1 MLFALFLNYFK
12 EFIYEKFQGID
23 ILPRKID
30 SAFKRM
36 KMVFMFILSFLLYSK
51 MSE

>member
-1 MLFALFLNYFK
+1 MLFALFLNDIK

-36 KMVFMFILSFLLYSK
+36 KMVFMFIYFLLYSK